1 MRSALALLLAAWAQ
15 LAPLLSC
22 GASGGGPTDASGRS
36 TEAAS
41 DVDINY
47 LCKNWSA
54 PWPAC
59 TSAASRYPT
68 NRLLRS
74 FPIGAWWDPTPDEYP
89 VRSSRR
95 WVLPLA
101 PAAPLTCRTAAGLQ
115 GGRLQLAARRAA
127 LRRRRPARPD
137 DARRRLGQVR
147 PPRRARR

>member
-1 MRSALALLLAAWAQ
+1 MRSALVLLLAAV
-15 LAPLLSC
+15 LPAPSGS
-22 GASGGGPTDASGRS
+22 GASGGRASIDASGGRS
-36 TEAAS
+36 AEAAAAAS

-89 VRSSRR
+89 VRSCRR
-95 WVLPLA
+95 WLFRR
-101 PAAPLTCRTAAGLQ
+101 CRRQ
-115 GGRLQLAARRAA
+115 RR
-127 LRRRRPARPD
+127 
-137 DARRRLGQVR
+137 
-147 PPRRARR
+147 

>member
-1 MRSALALLLAAWAQ
+1 MRSALVLLAAV
-15 LAPLLSC
+15 LPAPSGS
-22 GASGGGPTDASGRS
+22 GASGGRASIDASGGAAAA
-36 TEAAS
+36 AAS

-89 VRSSRR
+89 VRSCCR
-95 WVLPLA
+95 WLF
-101 PAAPLTCRTAAGLQ
+101 CRC
-115 GGRLQLAARRAA
+115 RPQLR
-127 LRRRRPARPD
+127 
-137 DARRRLGQVR
+137 
-147 PPRRARR
+147 